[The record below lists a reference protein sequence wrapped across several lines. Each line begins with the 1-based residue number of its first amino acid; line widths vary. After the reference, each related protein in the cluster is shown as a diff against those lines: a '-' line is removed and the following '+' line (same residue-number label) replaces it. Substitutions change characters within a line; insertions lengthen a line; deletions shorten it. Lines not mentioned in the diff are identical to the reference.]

1 MDEIKRKLAL
11 IDKQLAGRSLHKQA
25 VTTCPLVFV
34 VVGLM
39 LGIFAQSRF
48 SLPASI
54 WLVSLGLLA
63 AATVIFFV
71 IQQCSGGNY
80 QYVTA
85 YLALGCFA
93 CLGAIRLTSY
103 YRPEQNDIRN
113 FVGDEPMLA
122 TVRGVIITEP
132 QTSQYPDWEFARFK
146 HTDPTSSFYL
156 AIGEVK
162 IAAGWAKATGVARVQ
177 VGEPALDL
185 EAGDEIQAYCWLDRL
200 KPPSNPGQFDVADYL
215 ARRNVFVSIS
225 VESRAGIELRH
236 SPPAGAFT
244 RLQAQIRL
252 AATRALLGDLPDE
265 GSSRGLLEALLLGNR
280 RDVDSDT
287 YRAFLRTGL
296 LHLISLS
303 GMHLGILFGII
314 WLAAKTAGLMKRP
327 RAMIC
332 AIAVGVFLIIVPPRA
347 PTIRAAIICW
357 AFCASLLLR
366 RRPNPINTL
375 SLAAI
380 ILLLMRP
387 TQLFEAGWQLSFGS
401 VVAIILFTKRI
412 EAFLNELLT
421 DQLPSAK
428 IPAVGSAL
436 LR

>member
-1 MDEIKRKLAL
+1 
-11 IDKQLAGRSLHKQA
+11 
-25 VTTCPLVFV
+25 
-34 VVGLM
+34 
-39 LGIFAQSRF
+39 
-48 SLPASI
+48 
-54 WLVSLGLLA
+54 
-63 AATVIFFV
+63 
-71 IQQCSGGNY
+71 
-80 QYVTA
+80 
-85 YLALGCFA
+85 
-93 CLGAIRLTSY
+93 
-103 YRPEQNDIRN
+103 
-113 FVGDEPMLA
+113 
-122 TVRGVIITEP
+122 
-132 QTSQYPDWEFARFK
+132 
-146 HTDPTSSFYL
+146 
-156 AIGEVK
+156 
-162 IAAGWAKATGVARVQ
+162 
-177 VGEPALDL
+177 
-185 EAGDEIQAYCWLDRL
+185 
-200 KPPSNPGQFDVADYL
+200 
-215 ARRNVFVSIS
+215 
-225 VESRAGIELRH
+225 
-236 SPPAGAFT
+236 
-244 RLQAQIRL
+244 
-252 AATRALLGDLPDE
+252 TRALLGDLPDE

-436 LR
+436 LRLFAVGLAAWLGTAGILLYHFYTITPLASIWTVLVFPLVSAILALGFLKMILFFLLPTLSTVLGVAVVFLSDALIWIVEVIARLEISQMLIGRVSAAPARRR